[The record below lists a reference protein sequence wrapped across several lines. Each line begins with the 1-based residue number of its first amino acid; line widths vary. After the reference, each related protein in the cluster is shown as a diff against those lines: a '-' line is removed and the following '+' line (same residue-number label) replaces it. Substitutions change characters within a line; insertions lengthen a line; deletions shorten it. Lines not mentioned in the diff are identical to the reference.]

1 MDVHLQFRD
10 PDWPARAIDTVKA
23 LVAECRSELDEC
35 ERIGRF
41 PAETYQRM
49 GARGLLGVITPKEWG
64 GLGGDAPEYCFTTEA
79 MCRWGLVSSQV
90 QIQGMRWMN
99 DWGTP
104 EQKRKYLPGM
114 VAGSLVFSESI
125 SEPGAGSSLK
135 KLATTAV
142 RKGGD
147 WVINGKKIHINLGAE
162 SHVTLVYAMTD
173 EGLTSFLVDTDSKG
187 LTRRHSEPLGYR
199 FLPTADMIFDDVRV
213 PDAALLGA
221 PGEGMKT
228 FLSTF
233 NVSRL
238 GNASELIGFATRALA
253 EATDYARQ
261 RSVGPNKVADFQGIQ
276 WTLADCYSALY
287 AASLARDHAANRV
300 KNGQEFAMATSL
312 AKKLAVDAAEKTTND
327 VFALT
332 GGYGLYR
339 DKPFGQLL
347 YEVKTLRIAGGSVEI
362 LRNYIAGQILKDEQL
377 KGLK

>member
-1 MDVHLQFRD
+1 MDIQLQFND
-10 PDWPARAIDTVKA
+10 SSWPNRAIDTVKS
-23 LVAECRSELDEC
+23 LVEECREELDEC

-41 PAETYQRM
+41 PAETYKRM
-49 GARGLLGVITPKEWG
+49 GARGVLGVITPVEWG
-64 GLGGDAPEYCFTTEA
+64 GLGGDAPEYCLTTEA

-99 DWGTP
+99 EWGTP
-104 EQKRKYLPGM
+104 EQKKKYLPGM
-114 VAGSLVFSESI
+114 VAGTLVFSESI

-135 KLATTAV
+135 KLSTTAV

-147 WVINGKKIHINLGAE
+147 WVINGKKVHINLGAE

-173 EGLTSFLVDTDSKG
+173 AGLTSFLVDTELKG
-187 LTRRHSEPLGYR
+187 VTRRHSHPLGYR
-199 FLPTADMIFDDVRV
+199 FLPTADMIFEDVRV

-253 EATDYARQ
+253 EATDYAKQ
-261 RSVGPNKVADFQGIQ
+261 RDVGANKVTDFQGIQ

-287 AASLARDHAANRV
+287 AASLARDHAANLV
-300 KNGQEFAMATSL
+300 KRGSEFSLATSL
-312 AKKLAVDAAEKTTND
+312 AKKLAVEAAEKTTND
-327 VFALT
+327 AFALT
-332 GGYGLYR
+332 GGYGLYS

-362 LRNYIAGQILKDEQL
+362 LRNYIASQILKDEQL

>member
-1 MDVHLQFRD
+1 MNVNLQFND
-10 PDWPARAIDTVKA
+10 PAWPAKAIAAVKA
-23 LVAECRSELDEC
+23 VVAECRGELGEC
-35 ERIGRF
+35 ERVGRF
-41 PAETYQRM
+41 PAETYKRM
-49 GARGLLGVITPKEWG
+49 GAAGLLGVITPVEWG

-114 VAGSLVFSESI
+114 VAGTLVFSESI

-135 KLATTAV
+135 KLNTTAV

-162 SHVTLVYAMTD
+162 SHVTLVYAMT
-173 EGLTSFLVDTDSKG
+173 EAGLTSFLVDTDLRG
-187 LTRRHSEPLGYR
+187 VTRRHSRPLGYR
-199 FLPTADMIFDDVRV
+199 FLPTADMIFEDVRV
-213 PDAALLGA
+213 PNAALLGA

-261 RSVGPNKVADFQGIQ
+261 RDVGSSKVTDFQGIQ

-287 AASLARDHAANRV
+287 GASLARDHAANLV
-300 KNGQEFAMATSL
+300 KSGQEFSMATSL
-312 AKKLAVDAAEKTTND
+312 AKKLAVEAAEKTTND

-332 GGYGLYR
+332 GGHGLYH
-339 DKPFGQLL
+339 DQPFGQLL

-362 LRNYIAGQILKDEQL
+362 LRNYIASQILKDEQL

>member
-1 MDVHLQFRD
+1 MDVNLQFID
-10 PDWPARAIDTVKA
+10 PAWPARAIATVKD
-23 LVAECRSELDEC
+23 VVEECREELDEC

-41 PAETYQRM
+41 PAETYKRM
-49 GARGLLGVITPKEWG
+49 GARGLLGVITPEEWG

-104 EQKRKYLPGM
+104 EQKKKYLPGM

-135 KLATTAV
+135 KLSTTAV
-142 RKGGD
+142 RNGGD
-147 WVINGKKIHINLGAE
+147 WLINGKKIHINLGAE

-173 EGLTSFLVDTDSKG
+173 AGLTSFLVDTDLKG
-187 LTRRHSEPLGYR
+187 VTRRHSDPLGYR
-199 FLPTADMIFDDVRV
+199 YLPTADMIFEDVRV

-253 EATDYARQ
+253 EATDYAKQ
-261 RSVGPNKVADFQGIQ
+261 RDVGPHKVTDFQGIQ
-276 WTLADCYSALY
+276 WTLADCYAALY
-287 AASLARDHAANRV
+287 GASLARDHAANLV
-300 KNGQEFAMATSL
+300 KRGEEFSMATSL
-312 AKKLAVDAAEKTTND
+312 AKKLAIDAAEKTTND

-347 YEVKTLRIAGGSVEI
+347 FEVKTLRIAGGSVEI
-362 LRNYIAGQILKDEQL
+362 LRNYIASQILKDEQL

>member
-1 MDVHLQFRD
+1 MDIQLQFKD
-10 PDWPARAIDTVKA
+10 AAWPARAIATVKA
-23 LVAECRSELDEC
+23 LIEECREELDEC
-35 ERIGRF
+35 ERVGRF
-41 PAETYQRM
+41 PAEVYRRM
-49 GARGLLGVITPKEWG
+49 GARGLLGVITPVEWG
-64 GLGGDAPEYCFTTEA
+64 GQGGDAPEYCFSAEA

-99 DWGTP
+99 EWGTP
-104 EQKRKYLPGM
+104 EQKQKYLPGM

-135 KLATTAV
+135 KLNTTAV

-162 SHVTLVYAMTD
+162 SHVTLVYAMT
-173 EGLTSFLVDTDSKG
+173 EAGLTSFLVDTESKG
-187 LTRRHSEPLGYR
+187 LTRRHSHPLGYR
-199 FLPTADMIFDDVRV
+199 FLPTADMIFEDVRV

-253 EATDYARQ
+253 EATDYAKQ
-261 RSVGPNKVADFQGIQ
+261 RDVGLNKVTDFQGIQ
-276 WTLADCYSALY
+276 WTLADCYCALY
-287 AASLARDHAANRV
+287 AASLARDHAANLV
-300 KNGQEFAMATSL
+300 KNGQEFSLATSL

-332 GGYGLYR
+332 GGHGLYR

-347 YEVKTLRIAGGSVEI
+347 FEVKTLRIAGGSVEI
-362 LRNYIAGQILKDEQL
+362 LRNYIASQILKDEKL

>member
-1 MDVHLQFRD
+1 MNIQLQFND
-10 PDWPARAIDTVKA
+10 AAWPARAIDAIKTIVE
-23 LVAECRSELDEC
+23 ECREELDEC

-41 PAETYQRM
+41 PAETYKRM
-49 GARGLLGVITPKEWG
+49 GARGLLGVITPVEWG

-99 DWGTP
+99 EWGTP
-104 EQKRKYLPGM
+104 EQKKKYLPGM
-114 VAGSLVFSESI
+114 VAGTLVFSESI

-135 KLATTAV
+135 KLSTTAV

-173 EGLTSFLVDTDSKG
+173 AGLTSFLVDTDLKG
-187 LTRRHSEPLGYR
+187 VTRRHSHPLGYR
-199 FLPTADMIFDDVRV
+199 FLPTADMGFEDVRV
-213 PDAALLGA
+213 PDSALLGA

-253 EATDYARQ
+253 EAADYAKQ
-261 RSVGPNKVADFQGIQ
+261 RDVGANKVTDFQGIQ

-287 AASLARDHAANRV
+287 AASLARDHAANLV
-300 KNGQEFAMATSL
+300 KNGQEFSLATSL
-312 AKKLAVDAAEKTTND
+312 AKKLAVEAAEKTTND
-327 VFALT
+327 AFALT

-362 LRNYIAGQILKDEQL
+362 LRNYIASQILKDDQL

>member
-1 MDVHLQFRD
+1 MNITLQLKD
-10 PDWPARAIDTVKA
+10 PAWAEKAIAAVKE
-23 LVAECRSELDEC
+23 LRVECSDELNEC
-35 ERIGRF
+35 ERVGCF
-41 PAETYQRM
+41 PAETYRRM
-49 GARGLLGVITPKEWG
+49 GARGLLGVITPVEWG

-99 DWGTP
+99 DWGTA
-104 EQKRKYLPGM
+104 EQKKKYLPGM
-114 VAGSLVFSESI
+114 LAGTLVFSESI

-135 KLATTAV
+135 KLNTTAE

-162 SHVTLVYAMTD
+162 SHVTLVYAMT
-173 EGLTSFLVDTDSKG
+173 EAGLTSFLVDTHLPG
-187 LTRRHSEPLGYR
+187 ITRRHSDPLGYR
-199 FLPTADMIFDDVRV
+199 FLPTADMIFENVRV
-213 PDAALLGA
+213 PDSALLGA

-238 GNASELIGFATRALA
+238 GNASELIGFASRALA

-261 RSVGPNKVADFQGIQ
+261 RDVGTSKVSDFQGIQ
-276 WTLADCYSALY
+276 WTLADCYATLY
-287 AASLARDHAANRV
+287 AASLARDHAANLV
-300 KNGQEFAMATSL
+300 KQDQEFSMATSL
-312 AKKLAVDAAEKTTND
+312 AKKLAIDAAEKTTND

-347 YEVKTLRIAGGSVEI
+347 YEVKTLRIAGGSIEI
-362 LRNYIAGQILKDEQL
+362 LRNYIANQILKDEQL

>member
-1 MDVHLQFRD
+1 MNINLQLAD
-10 PDWPARAIDTVKA
+10 PSWADRAIATVKDL
-23 LVAECRSELDEC
+23 LVECRDELAEC

-41 PAETYQRM
+41 PAETYRRM
-49 GARGLLGVITPKEWG
+49 GARGLLGVITPVEWG

-79 MCRWGLVSSQV
+79 MCRYGLVSSQV

-104 EQKRKYLPGM
+104 EQKKKYLPGM

-135 KLATTAV
+135 KIATTAV

-173 EGLTSFLVDTDSKG
+173 AGLTSFLVDTDLKG
-187 LTRRHSEPLGYR
+187 LTRQHTDPLGYR
-199 FLPTADMIFDDVRV
+199 FMPTAHMVFEDVRV

-261 RSVGPNKVADFQGIQ
+261 RDVGASKVTDFQGIQ

-287 AASLARDHAANRV
+287 GASLARDHAANLV
-300 KNGQEFAMATSL
+300 KAGQEFSMATSL
-312 AKKLAVDAAEKTTND
+312 AKKLAVEAAEKTTND
-327 VFALT
+327 AFALT
-332 GGYGLYR
+332 GGHGLYR
-339 DKPFGQLL
+339 DKPWGQLL
-347 YEVKTLRIAGGSVEI
+347 FEVKTLRIAGGSIEI
-362 LRNYIAGQILKDEQL
+362 LRNYIAQQILKDENL

>member
-1 MDVHLQFRD
+1 MNILLQLKD
-10 PDWPARAIDTVKA
+10 PAWADQAIATVKE
-23 LVAECRSELDEC
+23 LVAECGEELGEC

-41 PAETYQRM
+41 PAETYRRM
-49 GARGLLGVITPKEWG
+49 GARGLLGVITPTGWG

-79 MCRWGLVSSQV
+79 MCRYGLVSSQV

-104 EQKRKYLPGM
+104 EQKQKYLPGM
-114 VAGSLVFSESI
+114 VAGTLVFSESI

-135 KLATTAV
+135 KLNTTAV

-162 SHVTLVYAMTD
+162 SHVTLVYAMTE
-173 EGLTSFLVDTDSKG
+173 EGLTSFLVDTNLAG
-187 LTRRHSEPLGYR
+187 LTRHHTDPLGYR
-199 FLPTADMIFDDVRV
+199 FLPTADMIFEDVRV

-261 RSVGPNKVADFQGIQ
+261 RDVGSNKVTDFQGIQ

-287 AASLARDHAANRV
+287 GASLARDHAANLVRQ
-300 KNGQEFAMATSL
+300 GQEFSMATSL
-312 AKKLAVDAAEKTTND
+312 AKKLAVEAAEKTTND
-327 VFALT
+327 CFALT
-332 GGYGLYR
+332 GGHGLYR
-339 DKPFGQLL
+339 DKPWGQLL
-347 YEVKTLRIAGGSVEI
+347 YEVKTLRIAGGSIEI
-362 LRNYIAGQILKDEQL
+362 LRNYIAHQILKDEKF